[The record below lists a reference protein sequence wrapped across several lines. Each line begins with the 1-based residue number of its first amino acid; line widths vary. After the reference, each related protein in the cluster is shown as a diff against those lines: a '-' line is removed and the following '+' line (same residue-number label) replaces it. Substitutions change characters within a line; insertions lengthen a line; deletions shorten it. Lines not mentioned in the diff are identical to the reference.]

1 MAKNTPKIYAI
12 ALLKSISG
20 LSEKNLS
27 TTLKNFV
34 ALVAREHKLK
44 QMPKIISEFIRLAK
58 KEEGIQ
64 EIKIQSARKLDEKTI
79 EKIKQI
85 FGKNVEATNEVDENM
100 LGGVKIKTG
109 DKILDGSLKTQLN
122 KLKQTLI

>member
-1 MAKNTPKIYAI
+1 MAKNTPKIYAS

-27 TTLKNFV
+27 ATLKNFV

-64 EIKIQSARKLDEKTI
+64 EIEIQTARKLDEKTI
-79 EKIKQI
+79 EKIKNI
-85 FGKNVEATNEVDENM
+85 FGKNVEATNEIDENM

>member
-1 MAKNTPKIYAI
+1 MAKNTPKIYAR
-12 ALLKSISG
+12 ALLKTISG
-20 LSEKNLS
+20 LSEKDLS
-27 TTLKNFV
+27 KTLKNFV
-34 ALVAREHKLK
+34 ALVAGEHKLK
-44 QMPKIISEFIRLAK
+44 QMPKIIEEFIRLSK

-64 EIKIQSARKLDEKTI
+64 EIEITTARELDEKTI
-79 EKIKQI
+79 EKIKHI
-85 FGKNVEATNEVDENM
+85 FGKDTEATTAIDESL